1 MYLIVVTHDTIPDAR
16 ITHVW
21 AHDIVDTLPTSLS
34 YFVPPLHIKADRKQN
49 IEHKG
54 LKAARHMQWT
64 ETSSIVLTAF
74 LSAREADA

>member
-1 MYLIVVTHDTIPDAR
+1 MRDRFRSRLFIQEINKKRNRMYLIVVTHDTIPDAR

-54 LKAARHMQWT
+54 LKAARHMQ
-64 ETSSIVLTAF
+64 
-74 LSAREADA
+74 